1 MTSLDG
7 LRAGPAG
14 EEGTLAEKRGRMG
27 LRPGQ
32 LDPQTSEIG
41 HRMRELAG
49 RKAYLRNFWYAA
61 GGCSSP
67 SLPQGCPELPV
78 SAHCKVTASQCLQ
91 PGICWCAYCQRR
103 GSCCSTRGGSRGFY
117 AAWGPCL

>member
-1 MTSLDG
+1 MILGYHEMPGG
-7 LRAGPAG
+7 LPAG
-14 EEGTLAEKRGRMG
+14 SMSEEGTLAEKRERMG

-61 GGCSSP
+61 GGCSRHIMGA
-67 SLPQGCPELPV
+67 LL
-78 SAHCKVTASQCLQ
+78 HCQTCLM
-91 PGICWCAYCQRR
+91 CW
-103 GSCCSTRGGSRGFY
+103 
-117 AAWGPCL
+117 AAPCLSSPCRLGFCGAPFVSGRYIFLHS

>member
-1 MTSLDG
+1 MVRVGSKKEDS
-7 LRAGPAG
+7 
-14 EEGTLAEKRGRMG
+14 TLAEKRERMG

-61 GGCSSP
+61 GGC
-67 SLPQGCPELPV
+67 
-78 SAHCKVTASQCLQ
+78 
-91 PGICWCAYCQRR
+91 
-103 GSCCSTRGGSRGFY
+103 TR
-117 AAWGPCL
+117 L